1 MKKNTLKTMLLASV
15 LGIAIFSTA
24 LPMSAPK
31 SIQAPSE
38 PAPADEL
45 PGETEPL
52 VDESDINP
60 LSDLDKQKTEL
71 Q

>member
-15 LGIAIFSTA
+15 LGLAVFSTV
-24 LPMSAPK
+24 LPMSTPEPIP
-31 SIQAPSE
+31 SPSE

-52 VDESDINP
+52 VDENDIRP

>member
-24 LPMSAPK
+24 LPMSAPEP
-31 SIQAPSE
+31 IQAPSE

-52 VDESDINP
+52 VDENDINP